1 MTLRAVLVLVVA
13 GCLAAAPAGAG
24 SQPVRAREGMVVAQE
39 ARAAQVGADVLRD
52 GGSAVDA
59 AVATAFALAVTHPAA
74 GNVGGGGFLLY
85 RPAAGAPA
93 AYDFREKAPAG
104 ATATMFL
111 KDGRYDAER
120 HHESHLSV
128 GVPGT
133 VAGLHMAWREHGR
146 LPWRRLVEPAVAL
159 ARDGFAVTDG
169 LARSLK
175 DVLPKMK
182 KYPAS
187 VAQFSRDGSPYAM
200 GDTLKQPDLALT
212 LERIAARGPAG
223 FYEGETAELVEKE
236 MAAHGGLITRADLRA
251 YEARRRD
258 PLKGTYRGY
267 DVLSMPPVSSGGT
280 ALIEM
285 LNVLE
290 GYDLARTGYGSA
302 ATVHL
307 LAEAMR
313 RAFADRARHLGDPD
327 ANPQMPIDRLIS
339 KEYAATLRR
348 TIHED
353 RASVSSPESFE
364 WPAESAETTHV
375 SVVDRDRNAVALTY
389 TLEDGYGSKIVVP
402 GAGFLL
408 NNEMGDFN
416 AGPGLTDKDGLIG
429 TEPNLAAPGKRMLSS
444 MTPTIVAR
452 DGGLFMV
459 VGTPG
464 GRTIINTVLQAL
476 VNVIDF
482 GMNIQE
488 AIDAPRLHHQWLPDR
503 IQHERFGLSPDTR
516 ALLQA
521 RGHTL
526 FEAPFNQGAAQ
537 GIVVNSK
544 EGVLEGGYDRRS
556 SESAAIGSAVEV
568 RSALLAARPEVE
580 RLIQASGAEVAVAA
594 RALDGGEA
602 LLIRPDDTF
611 HAASTMKVPVMI
623 ELFAQAGQGRLRLDD
638 PLPVHNAFASIV
650 DGSPYALDPAEDS
663 DREVYRAVG
672 GSLTLRQLCE
682 AMITVSSNLATNLL
696 IEKLGVENVR
706 RRVRELGAT
715 GMNVLRGV
723 EDGKAFRAGL
733 VNTTTARGLL
743 VLLEAIATDRAAGPE
758 AGREMVD
765 ILKRQR
771 FGAAIPAGLPPGTP
785 VAHKTG
791 TITKIHHDAAI
802 VYAARPY
809 VLVVL
814 VRGIAEEKE
823 SAALIAGITR
833 IVHEAIGG
841 RERK

>member
-1 MTLRAVLVLVVA
+1 MTLRGVLVVG
-13 GCLAAAPAGAG
+13 GCLAAAPAMAG
-24 SQPVRAREGMVVAQE
+24 SQPVRAREGMVVSQE
-39 ARAAQVGADVLRD
+39 ARAARIGADVLRD
-52 GGSAVDA
+52 GGGAVDA

-74 GNVGGGGFLLY
+74 GNIGGGGFLLY
-85 RPAAGAPA
+85 RPADGPPVS
-93 AYDFREKAPAG
+93 YDFRETAPSR

-111 KDGRYDAER
+111 KNGKYDEER
-120 HHESHLSV
+120 HHESHLAV

-133 VAGLHMAWREHGR
+133 VAGLHLAWREHGR
-146 LPWRRLVEPAVAL
+146 LPWRRLLDPAIAL
-159 ARDGFAVTDG
+159 ARDGFVVTDG

-187 VAQFSRDGSPYAM
+187 FAQFSRGGSPYEM
-200 GDTLKQPDLALT
+200 GDVLKQPDLALT

-223 FYEGETAELVEKE
+223 FYEGETAELIEKE

-251 YEARRRD
+251 YEPRRRD
-258 PLKGTYRGY
+258 PLRGAYRGY
-267 DVLSMPPVSSGGT
+267 EVLSMAPVSSGGT

-290 GYDLARTGYGSA
+290 GYDLSRTGYGSA

-307 LAEAMR
+307 MAEAMR
-313 RAFADRARHLGDPD
+313 RAFADRARYLGDPD
-327 ANPQMPIDRLIS
+327 ANPHMPIERLTS
-339 KEYAATLRR
+339 KEYAAALRR
-348 TIHED
+348 TIRED

-364 WPAESAETTHV
+364 WPAESAETTHL
-375 SVVDRDRNAVALTY
+375 SVVDKGRNAVALTY
-389 TLEDGYGSKIVVP
+389 TLEDSYGSKIVVP

-452 DGGLFMV
+452 DGTLFMV

-476 VNVIDF
+476 LNVIDF
-482 GMNIQE
+482 GMNVQE
-488 AIDAPRLHHQWLPDR
+488 AVDAPRVHHQWLPDR
-503 IQHERFGLSPDTR
+503 IQHERLGLSPDTL
-516 ALLQA
+516 ALLRA

-526 FEAPFNQGAAQ
+526 FESPFNQGAAQ
-537 GIVVNSK
+537 AIVFNAK

-556 SESAAIGSAVEV
+556 SDSAAIAQPTA
-568 RSALLAARPEVE
+568 ALEAARPAVE
-580 RLIQASGAEVAVAA
+580 GLIQASGAFVAVAA
-594 RALDGGEA
+594 RTLGGGET
-602 LLIRPDDTF
+602 LLIRPDETF

-623 ELFAQAGQGRLRLDD
+623 ELFAQARQGRLRLDD
-638 PLPVHNAFASIV
+638 PLPVRNQFASIV

-663 DREVYRAVG
+663 DQDVYRSVG

-682 AMITVSSNLATNLL
+682 AMITVSSNLAANLL
-696 IEKLGVENVR
+696 IEKLGVENIR
-706 RRVRELGAT
+706 TRVRELGAQ
-715 GMNVLRGV
+715 GMNVVRGV
-723 EDGKAFRAGL
+723 EDAKAFQAGL
-733 VNTTTARGLL
+733 VNTTTARGLM
-743 VLLEAIATDRAAGPE
+743 VLLEAIANGTAAPPP
-758 AGREMVD
+758 ASDEMLE

-771 FGAAIPAGLPPGTP
+771 FNAGIPAGLPPGTP

-791 TITKIHHDAAI
+791 TITKIHHDAGI

-814 VRGIAEEKE
+814 VRGIQEEKE
-823 SAALIAGITR
+823 SAALIAAITR
-833 IVHEAIGG
+833 TVNDAI
-841 RERK
+841 ER